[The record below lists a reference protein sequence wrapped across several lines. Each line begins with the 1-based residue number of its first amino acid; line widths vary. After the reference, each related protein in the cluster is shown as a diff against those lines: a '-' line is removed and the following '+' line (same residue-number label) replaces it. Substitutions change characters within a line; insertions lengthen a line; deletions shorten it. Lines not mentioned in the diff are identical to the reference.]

1 MEHHPGQLHSNA
13 DGLSRLPWDEDA
25 SVKDRR
31 DATLIQS
38 VNMEP
43 LSRDSLRTTEN
54 QDPVLLQVVKW
65 LKTGVRSPRG
75 DVDWGGGAQTAIVL
89 VTVGK
94 AFFGRTV
101 WCIDVGN
108 MK

>member
-1 MEHHPGQLHSNA
+1 VEHRPGQLHSNA

-25 SVKDRR
+25 PVKDRR

-43 LSRDSLRTTEN
+43 LSRDSLRETEN

-75 DVDWGGGAQTAIVL
+75 DVDIGDANATVL

-94 AFFGRTV
+94 AIFEVRFGV
-101 WCIDVGN
+101 
-108 MK
+108 